1 MWLFFA
7 AGSAFFAG
15 ITAVLSKCGARRT
28 DSDVATA
35 VRTAV
40 VLACAWAMVW
50 ITGAPLGPVPAGAWL
65 FLVLSGLS
73 TGASWV
79 CYFRALARG
88 DVSRVAPV
96 DKCSTGL
103 TVVLAFLF
111 LGEPVTLWKLAGL
124 VCVTVGA
131 VVMAY
136 RPGAPKG
143 PAGGSWLMW
152 AVLSAVF
159 ASLTSIFGKAGMAGV
174 DSNLGTALRTAVV
187 LVFAWTLVLVRG
199 KGKLVRAIPPGE
211 GRFLVLSGLSTGAS
225 WLCYYKALQS
235 GPASVVAPVDQL
247 SILVTTAVSAA
258 VLHEPVT
265 RRTAAGLVCLL
276 AGVLCMLI

>member
-1 MWLFFA
+1 M
-7 AGSAFFAG
+7 
-15 ITAVLSKCGARRT
+15 
-28 DSDVATA
+28 
-35 VRTAV
+35 
-40 VLACAWAMVW
+40 
-50 ITGAPLGPVPAGAWL
+50 
-65 FLVLSGLS
+65 
-73 TGASWV
+73 
-79 CYFRALARG
+79 
-88 DVSRVAPV
+88 
-96 DKCSTGL
+96 
-103 TVVLAFLF
+103 VLAFLL

-159 ASLTSIFGKAGMAGV
+159 ASLSSIFGKVGMAGV

-199 KGKLVRAIPPGE
+199 KGQLVRAIPPGE

>member
-1 MWLFFA
+1 M
-7 AGSAFFAG
+7 
-15 ITAVLSKCGARRT
+15 
-28 DSDVATA
+28 
-35 VRTAV
+35 
-40 VLACAWAMVW
+40 
-50 ITGAPLGPVPAGAWL
+50 
-65 FLVLSGLS
+65 
-73 TGASWV
+73 
-79 CYFRALARG
+79 
-88 DVSRVAPV
+88 
-96 DKCSTGL
+96 
-103 TVVLAFLF
+103 
-111 LGEPVTLWKLAGL
+111 
-124 VCVTVGA
+124 
-131 VVMAY
+131 
-136 RPGAPKG
+136 
-143 PAGGSWLMW
+143 
-152 AVLSAVF
+152 
-159 ASLTSIFGKAGMAGV
+159 
-174 DSNLGTALRTAVV
+174 V

>member
-15 ITAVLSKCGARRT
+15 ITAVLSKCGVRRT

-35 VRTAV
+35 V
-40 VLACAWAMVW
+40 
-50 ITGAPLGPVPAGAWL
+50 
-65 FLVLSGLS
+65 
-73 TGASWV
+73 
-79 CYFRALARG
+79 
-88 DVSRVAPV
+88 
-96 DKCSTGL
+96 
-103 TVVLAFLF
+103 
-111 LGEPVTLWKLAGL
+111 
-124 VCVTVGA
+124 
-131 VVMAY
+131 
-136 RPGAPKG
+136 
-143 PAGGSWLMW
+143 
-152 AVLSAVF
+152 
-159 ASLTSIFGKAGMAGV
+159 
-174 DSNLGTALRTAVV
+174 RTAVV